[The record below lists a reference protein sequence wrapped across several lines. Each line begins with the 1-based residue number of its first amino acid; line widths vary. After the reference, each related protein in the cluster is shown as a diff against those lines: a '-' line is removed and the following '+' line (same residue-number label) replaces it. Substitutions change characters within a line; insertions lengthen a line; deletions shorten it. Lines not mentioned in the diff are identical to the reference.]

1 MPMTIN
7 FTKNDLTLY
16 VYNELTEQRNSHL
29 ETATLIDNSV
39 GEYCHELNALIK
51 KIDNSIMEPT
61 QKSIDAILLYAKKAK
76 LGA

>member
-16 VYNELTEQRNSHL
+16 LYHELNGQDNSHL
-29 ETATLIDNSV
+29 ETATLIDNNVDQYCRSLQSV
-39 GEYCHELNALIK
+39 IHE
-51 KIDNSIMEPT
+51 IDGSQLEPS

>member
-1 MPMTIN
+1 MTIN

-16 VYNELTEQRNSHL
+16 VYNELNGQDNNHL
-29 ETATLIDNSV
+29 ETATLIDNRVDQYCRGLQSV
-39 GEYCHELNALIK
+39 MHE
-51 KIDNSIMEPT
+51 IDQSKLEPS

>member
-16 VYNELTEQRNSHL
+16 VYNQLTGQRNRHL
-29 ETATLIDNSV
+29 ETVTLVDNRV
-39 GEYCHELNALIK
+39 DRYCQELRAVIK
-51 KIDNSIMEPT
+51 KIDNSSMEPS

-76 LGA
+76 LGV

>member
-16 VYNELTEQRNSHL
+16 VYNQLNKQDNCHL
-29 ETATLIDNSV
+29 ETATLIDNRV
-39 GEYCHELNALIK
+39 DRYCRALNTVIK
-51 KIDNSIMEPT
+51 KIDSSTLEPS

-76 LGA
+76 LGV